1 MNKPPAAYTIEE
13 SGAFVECFTIRPHR
27 PGRLDGLRFA
37 VKDII
42 DLAGRKTSCGNPQW
56 AETHPSASANAPCV
70 DQLLSAGAL
79 CIGKTVTDELAFSL
93 HGENHFYGTPL
104 NPLAPER
111 VPGGSS
117 SGSASAV
124 ACGLADFALGTD
136 TGGSVRVPA
145 SNCGIFGMRP
155 SHGII
160 SVAGVMP
167 FAPSFD
173 TVGVLAGS
181 LDILTR
187 AAPALL
193 ACNIPDEATIGNIH
207 VISES
212 VEISDQEVR
221 AGIAAHVDT
230 LRGLFSGKVR
240 ETSIRAIDG
249 ESGYEGLNAWYEA
262 YSIIQWA
269 EIWSS
274 LGAWID
280 SVKPAFG
287 PRTGKSF
294 ELTRNLDRSKI
305 GDAIRRRE
313 TYFRRMDD
321 FLGPGDLLLMPTSPT
336 LAPLKG
342 SPGIDRSDRSGTAY
356 YPRTLSLTSIA
367 GIGRLPQ
374 ISLPAVEIDGVP
386 LGLSLLARHGG
397 DGFLLKA
404 AERIAGVVMP
414 ALTPGS

>member
-1 MNKPPAAYTIEE
+1 MDKAPSTYSKEQ
-13 SGAFVECFTIRPHR
+13 SGAFVESLTLEPYR
-27 PGRLDGLRFA
+27 PGLLDGLRFV

-42 DLAGRKTSCGNPQW
+42 DLAGRKTSCGHPHW
-56 AETHPSASANAPCV
+56 AESHPPAAANAPCV
-70 DQLLSAGAL
+70 EQLLNGGAL

-93 HGENHFYGTPL
+93 HGENYFYGTPL
-104 NPLAPER
+104 NPRAPDR

-181 LDILTR
+181 LDALIR
-187 AAPALL
+187 AASVLL
-193 ACNIPDEATIGNIH
+193 ACDVPKDVTPGNIH
-207 VISES
+207 VLKEAL
-212 VEISDQEVR
+212 EIADEEVR
-221 AGIAAHVDT
+221 AVVAAPVDR
-230 LRGLFSGKVR
+230 LRNLFSGKVR
-240 ETSIRAIDG
+240 ETSILAIDG
-249 ESGYEGLNAWYEA
+249 GASDRGLDPWLET
-262 YSIIQWA
+262 YSILQWA

-274 LGAWID
+274 LGPWID
-280 SVKPAFG
+280 AVKPTFG

-294 ELTRNLDRSKI
+294 ELTRNLDRSKV
-305 GDAIRRRE
+305 GDAIDRRQR
-313 TYFRRMDD
+313 YFRLMDS

-336 LAPLKG
+336 PAPRKG
-342 SPGIDRSDRSGTAY
+342 SPDIDRSDRTGTAY
-356 YPRTLSLTSIA
+356 YPRTLSLTSVA

-374 ISLPAVEIDGVP
+374 ISLPVMEIAGVP
-386 LGLSLLARHGG
+386 LGLSLLARHGN

-404 AERIAGVVMP
+404 AETIFKLLQPIR
-414 ALTPGS
+414 

>member
-1 MNKPPAAYTIEE
+1 MIKALYSMKE
-13 SGAFVECFTIRPHR
+13 SGAFVEAVSIEPYRL
-27 PGRLDGLRFA
+27 GQLDGLRFA
-37 VKDII
+37 AKDII
-42 DLAGRKTSCGNPQW
+42 DLVGRKTSCGNPDW
-56 AETHPSASANAPCV
+56 AGTHSVAAANAVCV
-70 DQLLSAGAL
+70 DQLLYAGAR

-93 HGENHFYGTPL
+93 HGENSFYGTPL
-104 NPLAPER
+104 NPRAPER

-160 SVAGVMP
+160 SMAGIMP

-181 LDILTR
+181 LDILIR
-187 AAPALL
+187 SVSVLL
-193 ACNIPDEATIGNIH
+193 ACDLPEKVEIGDIH
-207 VISES
+207 VLSEAL
-212 VEISDQEVR
+212 EISDDEVR
-221 AGIAAHVDT
+221 AGVRTPIDY
-230 LRGLFSGKVR
+230 LRDLLPGKVR
-240 ETSIRAIDG
+240 ETSIRNIDG
-249 ESGYEGLNAWYEA
+249 EATDKGLDAWLET

-269 EIWSS
+269 EIWNS

-280 SVKPAFG
+280 EAKPTFG

-313 TYFRRMDD
+313 IFFRRIGG

-374 ISLPAVEIDGVP
+374 ISLPVIEIGGVP
-386 LGLSLLARHGG
+386 LGLSLLAGHGR
-397 DGFLLKA
+397 DAFLLA
-404 AERIAGVVMP
+404 AARMIAAQLPPV
-414 ALTPGS
+414 AESAE

>member
-1 MNKPPAAYTIEE
+1 MSKPPVIYSIEE
-13 SGAFVECFTIRPHR
+13 SGAFVESLTIEPYK
-27 PGRLDGLRFA
+27 PGRLSGLRFA

-42 DLAGRKTSCGNPQW
+42 DLAGRMTSCGNPHW
-56 AETHPSASANAPCV
+56 AKTHTPAAANALCV
-70 DQLLSAGAL
+70 DQLLNAGAL

-104 NPLAPER
+104 NPRAPGR

-117 SGSASAV
+117 SGSASSV
-124 ACGLADFALGTD
+124 ACGIADFALGTD

-155 SHGII
+155 SHGIV

-173 TVGVLAGS
+173 TAGVLAGS
-181 LDILTR
+181 LDVLTR
-187 AAPALL
+187 SASVLL
-193 ACNIPDEATIGNIH
+193 ACDVPDEVTIANIH
-207 VISES
+207 VLGEALD
-212 VEISDQEVR
+212 ISDEEVR
-221 AGIAAHVDT
+221 AGVAVPVER
-230 LRGLFSGKVR
+230 LRNMFSGKVR

-249 ESGYEGLNAWYEA
+249 ESSEKGLDAWLET
-262 YSIIQWA
+262 YSLIQWA
-269 EIWSS
+269 EIWNS
-274 LGAWID
+274 LGSWID
-280 SVKPAFG
+280 AEKPAFG
-287 PRTGKSF
+287 PRTAKSF
-294 ELTRNLDRSKI
+294 ELTRNLDRSKV

-313 TYFRRMDD
+313 MYFRRMND
-321 FLGPGDLLLMPTSPT
+321 FLGPADLILMPTSPT

-356 YPRTLSLTSIA
+356 YPRTLSLTAIA

-404 AERIAGVVMP
+404 AEMIF
-414 ALTPGS
+414 LPGYVR

>member
-1 MNKPPAAYTIEE
+1 MEE
-13 SGAFVECFTIRPHR
+13 SGAFVRPLTLEPYQ
-27 PGRLDGLRFA
+27 PGQLDGLRFA
-37 VKDII
+37 VKDLI
-42 DLAGRKTSCGNPQW
+42 DLGGYKTSCGNPDW
-56 AETHPSASANAPCV
+56 AQTHPVAAANAVCV
-70 DQLLSAGAL
+70 DQLLSAGAR

-104 NPLAPER
+104 NPRAPER

-173 TVGVLAGS
+173 VVGVLAGS
-181 LDILTR
+181 YDVLVR
-187 AAPALL
+187 AASVLL
-193 ACNIPDEATIGNIH
+193 ACDVPDETAIGTIH
-207 VISES
+207 VLSEAL
-212 VEISDQEVR
+212 EIADDEVTAGLAAPIDRLRSLFPGRVR
-221 AGIAAHVDT
+221 A
-230 LRGLFSGKVR
+230 
-240 ETSIRAIDG
+240 TSLRAIDG
-249 ESGYEGLNAWYEA
+249 ELTKEGFETWYET
-262 YSIIQWA
+262 YTVIQWA

-274 LGAWID
+274 LGQWID
-280 SVKPAFG
+280 EAKPTFG
-287 PRTGKSF
+287 PRTKVSF
-294 ELTRNLDRSKI
+294 ALTRNLDRRKI
-305 GDAIRRRE
+305 AEALRGRE
-313 TYFRRMDD
+313 RYFRRMAD
-321 FLGPGDLLLMPTSPT
+321 FLGPADLLLMPTSPT

-342 SPGIDRSDRSGTAY
+342 TLGIDRSDRSGSAY

-374 ISLPAVEIDGVP
+374 ISLPLVEIGGIP
-386 LGLSLLARHGG
+386 LGLSLLAAHGR
-397 DGFLLKA
+397 DPFLLKA
-404 AERIAGVVMP
+404 VQMILSR
-414 ALTPGS
+414 L

>member
-1 MNKPPAAYTIEE
+1 MSESAATVSMEE
-13 SGAFVECFTIRPHR
+13 SGAFVEPLTIESYG
-27 PGRLDGLRFA
+27 PGPLDGLRFA

-42 DLAGRKTSCGNPQW
+42 DLGCYKTSCGNPDW
-56 AETHPSASANAPCV
+56 AESHPVAAANAVCV
-70 DQLLSAGAL
+70 DQLLGAGAI

-104 NPLAPER
+104 NPRVPGR

-155 SHGII
+155 SHGVI

-173 TVGVLAGS
+173 TVGILAGS
-181 LDILTR
+181 LDVLTR
-187 AAPALL
+187 SASVLL
-193 ACNIPDEATIGNIH
+193 ACDFSDETAIGSIH
-207 VISES
+207 LVNE
-212 VEISDQEVR
+212 VLEIADDEVK
-221 AGIAAHVDT
+221 AGLAAPLDWLT
-230 LRGLFSGKVR
+230 NLFPGKVQ

-249 ESGYEGLNAWYEA
+249 EPAKKGLDAWYET
-262 YSIIQWA
+262 YCIIQWA

-274 LGAWID
+274 LGSWID
-280 SVKPAFG
+280 AVKPTFG
-287 PRTGKSF
+287 PRTKVSF

-305 GDAIRRRE
+305 GDAVRRRE
-313 TYFRRMDD
+313 RYFRCLED
-321 FLGPGDLLLMPTSPT
+321 FLGPRDLLLMPTSPT
-336 LAPLKG
+336 LAPLRG
-342 SPGIDRSDRSGTAY
+342 TPGIDRSDRSGTAY
-356 YPRTLSLTSIA
+356 YPRTLSLTAIA

-374 ISLPAVEIDGVP
+374 ISLPVVEIGGIP
-386 LGLSLLARHGG
+386 LGLSLLAPHGR
-397 DGFLLKA
+397 DSFLLKA
-404 AERIAGVVMP
+404 AQVVCSQMS
-414 ALTPGS
+414 G

>member
-1 MNKPPAAYTIEE
+1 MIESAVTFSME
-13 SGAFVECFTIRPHR
+13 DSGAFVETLTIEPYKS
-27 PGRLDGLRFA
+27 GQLEGLGFA

-42 DLAGRKTSCGNPQW
+42 DLGRYKTSCGNPDW
-56 AETHPSASANAPCV
+56 ARTHPVAAANAVCV
-70 DQLLSAGAL
+70 DQLLNAGAL

-93 HGENHFYGTPL
+93 HGENYFYGTPL
-104 NPLAPER
+104 NPRAPER

-124 ACGLADFALGTD
+124 ACGLTDFALGTD

-145 SNCGIFGMRP
+145 SNCGIFGFRP

-173 TVGVLAGS
+173 TVGILAGS

-187 AAPALL
+187 SASVLL
-193 ACNIPDEATIGNIH
+193 ACDSPDETAIGSIH
-207 VISES
+207 LISE
-212 VEISDQEVR
+212 VLEMVDDEVN
-221 AGIAAHVDT
+221 AGLTAPLD
-230 LRGLFSGKVR
+230 GLNNLFPGKVR

-249 ESGYEGLNAWYEA
+249 EPAEKGLDAWYET
-262 YSIIQWA
+262 YCIIQWA

-274 LGAWID
+274 LGSWID
-280 SVKPAFG
+280 AAKPIFG
-287 PRTGKSF
+287 PRTRVSF

-305 GDAIRRRE
+305 GDAVRRRE
-313 TYFRRMDD
+313 RYFRCMEE
-321 FLGPGDLLLMPTSPT
+321 FLGPGDLIVMPTSPT

-342 SPGIDRSDRSGTAY
+342 TPGIDRSDRSGTAY
-356 YPRTLSLTSIA
+356 YPRTLSLTAIA

-374 ISLPAVEIDGVP
+374 ISLPVIGIGGIP
-386 LGLSLLARHGG
+386 LGLSLLAPYGR
-397 DGFLLKA
+397 DAFLLNA
-404 AERIAGVVMP
+404 AQMIFSHLKKTG
-414 ALTPGS
+414 